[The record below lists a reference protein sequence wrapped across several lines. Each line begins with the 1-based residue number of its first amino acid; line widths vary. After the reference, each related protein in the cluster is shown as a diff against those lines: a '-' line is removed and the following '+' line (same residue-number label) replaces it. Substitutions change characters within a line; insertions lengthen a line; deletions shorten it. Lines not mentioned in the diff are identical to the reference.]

1 MPKGMERIE
10 KPGEGNAEFRSVK
23 IGAKELR
30 KSSKGG
36 AGRWQPFR

>member
-1 MPKGMERIE
+1 MPKDMERIE
-10 KPGEGNAEFRSVK
+10 KPGEGNAEFWSVK

-36 AGRWQPFR
+36 AGRRQPFR